1 MWMHLVKEIT
11 PAMEG
16 YLEAVLML
24 QEKNQPPRVKAI
36 SDMMH
41 VTKPTVHSAIV
52 SLVELGYLRHENYG
66 YIELTPE
73 GKAVAE
79 DVYRRHKVLTK
90 FLKDILKVN
99 PDIAEKEACGME
111 HAMSDETLTRLTQ
124 FVEFLE
130 THSEGKVNQ
139 CLSRFYEHSKNGKV
153 SPCKQSKG
161 K

>member
-1 MWMHLVKEIT
+1 MHLVKELT

-24 QEKNQPPRVKAI
+24 EEKKQPPRVKTI

-66 YIELTPE
+66 HIELTSE
-73 GKAVAE
+73 GKAIAE
-79 DVYRRHKVLTK
+79 DVYRRHKALTK
-90 FLKDILKVN
+90 FLKDILRVN
-99 PDIAEKEACGME
+99 PKLAEKEACGME
-111 HAMSDETLTRLTQ
+111 HAMSNETLAKLTQ
-124 FVEFLE
+124 FIEFLE
-130 THSEGKVNQ
+130 IHSEGKANQ
-139 CLSRFYEHSKNGKV
+139 CLSRFYEYSKNGKV
-153 SPCKQSKG
+153 RPYRQCKG